1 MLKYDE
7 ANGWREGCGCSGKP
21 LSKVT
26 LPADSAPVIFVT
38 PTAQYVV
45 VNGHRYHAKPGLIA
59 VDVREGDIVAL
70 GNRARRASDTELTR
84 LTGYRSRA

>member
-1 MLKYDE
+1 M
-7 ANGWREGCGCSGKP
+7 AS
-21 LSKVT
+21 
-26 LPADSAPVIFVT
+26 PAIFAT

-59 VDVREGDIVAL
+59 VDVRDGDIAAL
-70 GNRARRASDTELTR
+70 GNRARLASPTELTR